1 MNRPRGF
8 ASNLPLIWRV
18 LRNGNRDPNAVSQS
32 HVVAVTQTLF
42 DRTHSIP
49 VADLPGAPDPDR
61 ELVESWRKGEMD
73 AFATLV
79 RRHQRRVF
87 GLLLRML
94 GSREEAEDATQDTF
108 LNLHRHG
115 HRFRHES
122 RFSTFVYRVA
132 VNAAL
137 NRRRSL
143 GRRRAHA
150 DAFQEAQSVATHL
163 APAPDPGPEQ
173 ALAGD
178 ELRARLGRELRALPE
193 ALRAP
198 VVLFDVEGLSYGEI
212 AEVLQVAE
220 GTVKSRIHR
229 ARQALRGRLAD
240 LVATPEAGS

>member
-1 MNRPRGF
+1 MSHPR
-8 ASNLPLIWRV
+8 V
-18 LRNGNRDPNAVSQS
+18 T
-32 HVVAVTQTLF
+32 AVTQPLF
-42 DRTHSIP
+42 DRTHT
-49 VADLPGAPDPDR
+49 LPNSDVSAVDPDR
-61 ELVESWRKGEMD
+61 ELVERWRNGEAD
-73 AFATLV
+73 AFASLV

-94 GSREEAEDATQDTF
+94 GNREEAEDAAQDTF

-115 HRFRHES
+115 HRFRSES

-150 DAFQEAQSVATHL
+150 EAFTDAQAVGHL
-163 APAPDPGPEQ
+163 GPAADPDPER

-178 ELRARLGRELRALPE
+178 ELRARLGRELLALPE

-212 AEVLQVAE
+212 AEVLEVAE

-229 ARQALRGRLAD
+229 ARQALRARLGD
-240 LVATPEAGS
+240 LVAEREGGS

>member
-1 MNRPRGF
+1 L
-8 ASNLPLIWRV
+8 A
-18 LRNGNRDPNAVSQS
+18 GNHGKIAVSQPR
-32 HVVAVTQTLF
+32 VTAVTQPLF
-42 DRTHSIP
+42 DRTQSIP
-49 VADLPGAPDPDR
+49 TTDVPGAVDPDR
-61 ELVESWRKGEMD
+61 ELVESWRKGEAE

-94 GSREEAEDATQDTF
+94 GNREEAEDAAQDTF

-115 HRFRHES
+115 HRFRQES

-143 GRRRAHA
+143 GRRRAHS
-150 DAFQEAQSVATHL
+150 DAFNEAQSFGHI
-163 APAPDPGPEQ
+163 APAAEPDPER

-178 ELRARLGRELRALPE
+178 ELRARLGRELLTLPE

-212 AEVLQVAE
+212 ADVLEVAE

-229 ARQALRGRLAD
+229 ARQALRARLGD
-240 LVATPEAGS
+240 LVAERESGW

>member
-1 MNRPRGF
+1 MSQPR
-8 ASNLPLIWRV
+8 V
-18 LRNGNRDPNAVSQS
+18 T
-32 HVVAVTQTLF
+32 AVTQPLF

-49 VADLPGAPDPDR
+49 AADVSATVDPDR
-61 ELVESWRKGEMD
+61 ELVESWRKGEAE
-73 AFATLV
+73 AFASLV

-94 GSREEAEDATQDTF
+94 GNREEAEDAAQDTF

-115 HRFRHES
+115 HRFRQES

-150 DAFQEAQSVATHL
+150 DAFEEAQSFGHL
-163 APAPDPGPEQ
+163 AATAPADPERT
-173 ALAGD
+173 LAGG
-178 ELRARLGRELRALPE
+178 ELRARIGRELLALPE

-198 VVLFDVEGLSYGEI
+198 VVLYDVEGLSYGEI
-212 AEVLQVAE
+212 AEVLEVAE

-229 ARQALRGRLAD
+229 ARQALRARLGD
-240 LVATPEAGS
+240 LVAERESGT